1 MSARRGNPSPSLG
14 CCSLVPEIMLLA
26 GIMVPLMLLDA
37 LAGVDTW
44 LAHGHWMP
52 PAPNALLG
60 GWQLVTHAGDLA
72 LAWPAATRRVA
83 PAGAVYWLTVAVAAA
98 VILGVAGWV
107 IRLVRRHRGGAAK
120 HRGLAS
126 RSHLRNQLGGRAALA
141 RARTLRPSVA
151 RPSVTDVGISLGRSV
166 EYGSALFG
174 TVEDSYALLGP
185 PGMFKTSTLVVPGV
199 IDYPGPA
206 IVTSTKPELLLLTA
220 SIRPGPAWVFD
231 PTGTVQKAVTSRG
244 SWQPVLWDPVLG
256 CDVPRTAMRRARVAV
271 SASGAGKGVTAGDY
285 WRDSA
290 VALCQGY
297 LHAAALVGADLRTV
311 TGWVDNPSDR
321 RAVDILLDHPAAAPG
336 WGERLAAQ
344 LSGGSD
350 DRERRSVFNSLRRA
364 FDCVADPEVMASCCP
379 VGGSTFDPAKFVAG
393 TGTLY
398 LVGDPED
405 QVQVSGLL
413 AVLLDAV
420 VAAARERAATLP
432 GGRLDPPLGLWL
444 DEVTQIAPLP
454 SLPMLVSDGRGIGI
468 TVVAVFQTLAR
479 AREVWGDDGAATLW
493 QNCTAKLVFGGISD
507 HEELERLSRLC
518 GEYDETVVSH
528 HRDADRRRSETRS
541 TQRRRRLSPEEI
553 RELPQR
559 QALLLYRQ
567 MRPVTTRL
575 TPWFEGAVRTR
586 IAAARASAGGG
597 R

>member
-1 MSARRGNPSPSLG
+1 
-14 CCSLVPEIMLLA
+14 V
-26 GIMVPLMLLDA
+26 
-37 LAGVDTW
+37 
-44 LAHGHWMP
+44 
-52 PAPNALLG
+52 
-60 GWQLVTHAGDLA
+60 
-72 LAWPAATRRVA
+72 
-83 PAGAVYWLTVAVAAA
+83 
-98 VILGVAGWV
+98 
-107 IRLVRRHRGGAAK
+107 GGAA
-120 HRGLAS
+120 
-126 RSHLRNQLGGRAALA
+126 GG
-141 RARTLRPSVA
+141 
-151 RPSVTDVGISLGRSV
+151 G
-166 EYGSALFG
+166 
-174 TVEDSYALLGP
+174 
-185 PGMFKTSTLVVPGV
+185 
-199 IDYPGPA
+199 
-206 IVTSTKPELLLLTA
+206 
-220 SIRPGPAWVFD
+220 
-231 PTGTVQKAVTSRG
+231 
-244 SWQPVLWDPVLG
+244 
-256 CDVPRTAMRRARVAV
+256 
-271 SASGAGKGVTAGDY
+271 
-285 WRDSA
+285 
-290 VALCQGY
+290 
-297 LHAAALVGADLRTV
+297 
-311 TGWVDNPSDR
+311 
-321 RAVDILLDHPAAAPG
+321 
-336 WGERLAAQ
+336 
-344 LSGGSD
+344 
-350 DRERRSVFNSLRRA
+350 
-364 FDCVADPEVMASCCP
+364 
-379 VGGSTFDPAKFVAG
+379 TFDPVEFVAG

-559 QALLLYRQ
+559 EALLLYRQ

>member
-1 MSARRGNPSPSLG
+1 MNGRRGNPSPAPGG
-14 CCSLVPEIMLLA
+14 CATGWELTLLVAIMALL
-26 GIMVPLMLLDA
+26 MVLDA

-44 LAHGHWMP
+44 LAHGVWMP
-52 PAPNALLG
+52 PAPNPLIG
-60 GWQLVTHAGDLA
+60 GWQLVAHAGDPA
-72 LAWPAATRRVA
+72 LAWPAAARRVA
-83 PAGAVYWLTVAVAAA
+83 PAGAGYWLTVMGVGAA
-98 VILGVAGWV
+98 VLGFMVWV
-107 IRLVRRHRGGAAK
+107 RRLIRRHRGGATNRK
-120 HRGLAS
+120 GLAS
-126 RSHLRNQLGGRAALA
+126 RAHLRHQLGERAVLGRAA
-141 RARTLRPSVA
+141 TLRPSLSRA
-151 RPSVTDVGISLGRSV
+151 ALTDVGIAMGRSV
-166 EYGSALFG
+166 EHGRALFG

-185 PGMFKTSTLVVPGV
+185 PGMFKTSTMVVPGV

-220 SIRPGPAWVFD
+220 SLRPGPVWVFD
-231 PTGTVQKAVTSRG
+231 PTGAVQRAVMARS
-244 SWQPVLWDPVLG
+244 SWQPVLWDPVRG
-256 CDVPRTAMRRARVAV
+256 CEAPRTAIRRARVAV
-271 SASGAGKGVTAGDY
+271 GASGAGKGVTAGDY

-297 LHAAALVGADLRTV
+297 LHAAALAGADLRTV

-321 RAVDILLDHPAAAPG
+321 GAVDVLLDHSAAAPG
-336 WGERLAAQ
+336 WGDRLGAQ
-344 LSGGSD
+344 LAGGQD

-364 FDCVADPEVMASCCP
+364 FDSVSDPDVMASCCP
-379 VGGSTFDPAKFVAG
+379 GTRGTFDPVEFVAG
-393 TGTLY
+393 RGTLY

-413 AVLLDAV
+413 AMLLDAV
-420 VAAARERAATLP
+420 VAAARERAATLR

-518 GEYDETVVSH
+518 GEYDETVISR
-528 HRDADRRRSETRS
+528 HRDADGRRSETRS
-541 TQRRRRLSPEEI
+541 TQRRRRVSPEEI
-553 RELPQR
+553 RELPRR

-586 IAAARASAGGG
+586 IAAARAAAGAS

>member
-1 MSARRGNPSPSLG
+1 MSARRGNPSPSPG
-14 CCSLVPEIMLLA
+14 CCSLAPEIMLLA
-26 GIMVPLMLLDA
+26 GIMALLMLLDA

-44 LAHGHWMP
+44 LAHGQWMP
-52 PAPNALLG
+52 PTTNALIG
-60 GWQLVTHAGDLA
+60 GWQLVAHAGDPA

-83 PAGAVYWLTVAVAAA
+83 PAGAAYWLTVAAAAA
-98 VILGVAGWV
+98 VILGVATWV
-107 IRLVRRHRGGAAK
+107 IRLVRRRRGGAAK

-126 RSHLRNQLGGRAALA
+126 RSHLRHQLGGRAALA
-141 RARTLRPSVA
+141 RARALRPSVA

-166 EYGSALFG
+166 EHGSALFG

-231 PTGTVQKAVTSRG
+231 PTGAVQRAVTSRG
-244 SWQPVLWDPVLG
+244 SWQPVLWDPVRG

-336 WGERLAAQ
+336 WGDRLAAQ

-379 VGGSTFDPAKFVAG
+379 IGGGTFDPVEFVAG
-393 TGTLY
+393 MGTLY